1 MQLLVNNLKWIMNR
15 IFLTWVLSLI
25 SWTSRAPPRCSSSP
39 CRSSPGSPAPATS
52 SRSPSLIS
60 CRHRAFLEEKVDNH
74 VHKNK
79 GRVQKKIKNNYGKF
93 HNGSGPP
100 PPVMEKKNYFF
111 FWNKT
116 IFLVHFVK
124 SVFSPLKIPKFF
136 QKMIKLLLDK

>member
-60 CRHRAFLEEKVDNH
+60 CRHRAFLEEKVDNY

-100 PPVMEKKNYFF
+100 PPPPRLWKKKKFILFLKLDHFLRTFCKKCIFTIENPK
-111 FWNKT
+111 KT
-116 IFLVHFVK
+116 
-124 SVFSPLKIPKFF
+124 
-136 QKMIKLLLDK
+136 